1 MKLRFVFYI
10 QGNRVD
16 IQPKLWKAFTASP
29 LNIMIIPANILLC
42 LYQMKRRKTQGEKG
56 EINMVAKAKT
66 KDISDC
72 TGKK

>member
-1 MKLRFVFYI
+1 MFS
-10 QGNRVD
+10 
-16 IQPKLWKAFTASP
+16 FTASP
-29 LNIMIIPANILLC
+29 LNIMIIPANILLR

-66 KDISDC
+66 KEISDC